1 MDSNQSEK
9 SGKKDIHE
17 NQDCCEAMK
26 VDGGPF
32 LFCSFL
38 FLSNDVNNSK

>member
-26 VDGGPF
+26 IDED

-38 FLSNDVNNSK
+38 FLSNDANNSK